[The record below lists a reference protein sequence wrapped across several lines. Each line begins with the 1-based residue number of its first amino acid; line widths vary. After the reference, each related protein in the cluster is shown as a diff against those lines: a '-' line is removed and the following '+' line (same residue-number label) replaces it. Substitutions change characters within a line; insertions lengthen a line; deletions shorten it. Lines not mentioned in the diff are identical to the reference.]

1 MQNVFKLSNG
11 LRVVTEKI
19 DTVKS
24 VSVGIWIET
33 GSRNEDKVNNG
44 ISHFIEHM
52 MFKGTEKRTALEL
65 AESIE
70 NVGGQM
76 NAFTGR
82 EATCYYIKVL
92 DENLELSLDILSDMM
107 FHSKF
112 SEEDIEKEKGV
123 VIEEI
128 NMSEDSPED
137 VLADLHSTAIWGE
150 DSISLPI
157 LGTVD
162 TLRSFSRKLILEYI
176 GEYYIPENSVIS
188 ICGNFEDEKLYKYL
202 EKYFSPWKSLSNKR
216 VTKYST
222 PIILP
227 DILYKDKPIE
237 QLHFSLGLM
246 GYELGDDKGYT
257 LTLINN
263 ILGGG
268 ASSILFQKI
277 REELGLCYSIYSYM
291 SSYNNTGTLNI
302 YAGLSPKYAER
313 ALNVIKEQLVEF
325 AEKGISD
332 TLLTTTKNKIKA
344 NYILG
349 LESTSSRMFANG
361 KTLLFLNKV
370 NSQEDIMNKINSIHN
385 QNVSKVMQ
393 ETIEKGI
400 INAAFV
406 GNNFQMDSILPIIG
420 EDKKAFPE
428 SSTILV

>member
-1 MQNVFKLSNG
+1 MQNVFKLTNG

-19 DTVKS
+19 ETVKS
-24 VSVGIWIET
+24 ISVGVWVET
-33 GSRNEDKVNNG
+33 GSRNENKLNNG

-52 MFKGTEKRTALEL
+52 MFKGTEKRNALEL

-70 NVGGQM
+70 NVGGQI

-82 EATCYYIKVL
+82 EATCYYIKAL
-92 DENLELSLDILSDMM
+92 DENLELCLDILSDMM
-107 FHSKF
+107 FNSKF
-112 SEEDIEKEKGV
+112 SSGDIEKEKGV

-137 VLADLHSTAIWGE
+137 VLADLHSIAIWGE
-150 DSISLPI
+150 DSISFPI

-162 TLRSFSRKLILEYI
+162 TVRSFNRELLLQYI

-188 ICGNFEDEKLYKYL
+188 ICGNFEDDKLYNYL
-202 EKYFSPWKSLSNKR
+202 DKYFSTWKSLSNKR

-222 PIILP
+222 PILLS

-237 QLHFSLGLM
+237 QLHLSLGLK

-291 SSYNNTGTLNI
+291 SSYNNTGTINI
-302 YAGLSPKYAER
+302 YAGLSPKYAEK
-313 ALNVIKEQLVEF
+313 AITVIKKQLREF
-325 AEKGISD
+325 AESGVSS
-332 TLLTTTKNKIKA
+332 TLLNNTKNKIKA
-344 NYILG
+344 SYILG

-370 NSQEDIMNKINSIHN
+370 NSQEDIMGKINAIDN
-385 QNVSKVMQ
+385 DKVTMVMN
-393 ETIEKGI
+393 ETIGKGI

-406 GNNFQMDSILPIIG
+406 GNDFQLDSILPIIS
-420 EDKKAFPE
+420 EDKKAFPD
-428 SSTILV
+428 SSAILV